1 MKILSELLKDFKV
14 DEHQPS
20 LPSPQ
25 STPKPER
32 SKVIGKTDRAAINK
46 QAALIISPMRSWIY
60 QPLPEPK
67 LPTIEQKEIDALH
80 AELKVERNAHALS
93 RDEVGNLRI
102 QLKTLKETVERLTRK
117 VKYLEQDATA
127 KAETIRQ
134 LEDLRL

>member
-1 MKILSELLKDFKV
+1 MNTLAELLKGFKV
-14 DEHQPS
+14 EEHKPS
-20 LPSPQ
+20 LPQHQ

-46 QAALIISPMRSWIY
+46 QAAMIVSPMRSWIY

-67 LPTIEQKEIDALH
+67 LPTLDQKEIDALR

-93 RDEVGNLRI
+93 RDEIGNLRI
-102 QLKTLKETVERLTRK
+102 QLKILKETVERCTQK
-117 VKYLEQDATA
+117 VKSLEQDAVA